1 MKAKFI
7 QESLNELAYE
17 PKDLKRVRDFA
28 TKSGGDFQKEVALAQ
43 RMANTLTNMD
53 KAIGRAE
60 AAAEVYGG
68 WNEIVEI
75 FYNKAKELGFQGPPP
90 GERLEDPKHVLGS
103 KLPPEQQY
111 KRQHQSDGPGRR
123 RYGGGY
129 GRSWN
134 GNAILP
140 LGKVDLRSGDS
151 PMFNVYDTW
160 LSDRPDDSTTV
171 EVWRDNKGIDTRHIE
186 VKETPTTGIS
196 SILAPKPKEEID
208 KQKRQFFNYK
218 VVFTSGKNPIHQ
230 IGDQQSFYHDQNG
243 NNIGDWEMVDYV
255 PLKHMK
261 ELILPYGKKLSGYV
275 YK

>member
-1 MKAKFI
+1 MKAKFVK
-7 QESLNELAYE
+7 ETLSEAYE
-17 PKDLKRVRDFA
+17 PKDLKRVRDFGL
-28 TKSGGDFQKEVALAQ
+28 KSGGDFQKEVAFAQ

-68 WNEIVEI
+68 HNEIVDI
-75 FYNKAKELGFQGPPP
+75 FYNKAKELGFKGAAP
-90 GERLEDPKHVLGS
+90 GERLADPKHVLGS
-103 KLPPEQQY
+103 KLSPEQQY
-111 KRQHQSDGPGRR
+111 KRQSHRGIA
-123 RYGGGY
+123 GGY
-129 GRSWN
+129 GRRGRSWD

-151 PMFNVYDTW
+151 PVFNVYDTW
-160 LSDRPDDSTTV
+160 LNDRDDSTTV

-186 VKETPTTGIS
+186 VQETPTTGIS
-196 SILAPKPKEEID
+196 SILKPKPKEEID
-208 KQKRQFFNYK
+208 AKKRSYFNYK
-218 VVFTSGKNPIHQ
+218 ILFTSGNTPIYQ
-230 IGDQQSFYHDQNG
+230 IGDKSSFYHDQNG

>member
-1 MKAKFI
+1 MKAKSVH
-7 QESLNELAYE
+7 ESLNEMAYE
-17 PKDLKRVRDFA
+17 PKDLKRVQDFSK
-28 TKSGGDFQKEVALAQ
+28 KSGGDFEKEKAFAQ

-75 FYNKAKELGFQGPPP
+75 FYKKAQELGYKGDAP

-111 KRQHQSDGPGRR
+111 KRKHNRDSGS
-123 RYGGGY
+123 YGGGRY
-129 GRSWN
+129 GRRGRSWN

-151 PMFNVYDTW
+151 PVFNVYDTW
-160 LSDRPDDSTTV
+160 LNDRSDTTV
-171 EVWRDNKGIDTRHIE
+171 EVWRDNKGVDTRHIE
-186 VKETPTTGIS
+186 VKEAPKTGIS

-208 KQKRQFFNYK
+208 RQKRQFFNYK
-218 VVFTSGKNPIHQ
+218 VVFTSGSTPISQ
-230 IGDQQSFYHDQNG
+230 IGDKASFYHDQNG